1 MQEQDSLY
9 SQHISEPENT
19 KNNTESELILYIQ
32 IHFHNPNCTALINRI
47 WRALSLLCVDGVILL
62 LRMLV
67 WQQLVTIWG
76 WI

>member
-1 MQEQDSLY
+1 
-9 SQHISEPENT
+9 
-19 KNNTESELILYIQ
+19 
-32 IHFHNPNCTALINRI
+32 
-47 WRALSLLCVDGVILL
+47 LSLLCVDGVILL